1 MTFTLIDII
10 LIAIFL
16 AFAMA
21 GFAFGLIRS
30 VGAIIGL
37 ALGSYLA
44 GHFFQPIGSW
54 LTPMI
59 GGNAGIANVISFIL
73 IFSIV
78 NRLTALAFHFINTG
92 FNLIAIIPGMK
103 LLNRLGGVILGGIEG
118 LLTLGLFIYVV
129 AKFLPSSQFVTVTL
143 NNSQVA
149 HYLVIWSKWII
160 LLLPDAFSKI
170 QSVF

>member
-37 ALGSYLA
+37 ALGAYVASHFFYPLA
-44 GHFFQPIGSW
+44 GW
-54 LTPMI
+54 LTPII
-59 GGNAGIANVISFIL
+59 GGNAGIANVISFIF
-73 IFSIV
+73 IFGV
-78 NRLTALAFHFINTG
+78 FNRSTALAFHFLNAG

-103 LLNRLGGVILGGIEG
+103 LLNRIGGLILGGIEG

-129 AKFLPSSQFVTVTL
+129 AKFLPSTEFVTVTL

-160 LLLPDAFSKI
+160 ILLPDAFSKI